1 MILVVPIVLLVLYF
15 GGWNDVLALHR
26 DNITLLGVIGNSYVH
41 ASFWGHLF
49 PNLVAYFLTVV
60 PMYFLLNSL
69 RMSRFFRTLF
79 LLNVIVLPTVISALA
94 IPSDL
99 TFANPSFKFLGFSGS
114 DASLMGG
121 LLIAMMLYLKQMFGI
136 NLNFAAPALIGFMAF
151 TFSFQYGASTGL
163 VGLSAGAGAVVIFA
177 FFFILLYRSGNKER
191 FTRSGKRESPRAKIG
206 PLLIPFATL
215 IIFAAFFYPTTIVIN
230 GAVVNVVV
238 HYIGLIVGIMTAFF
252 LGSWEYER
260 LSSPSSSSLAP

>member
-177 FFFILLYRSGNKER
+177 FFFILRRDNWDQVFRATFGDKEAISTKLRELEPIRNAIAHFRTLGRSQETKLELYAGEIL
-191 FTRSGKRESPRAKIG
+191 EALRAK
-206 PLLIPFATL
+206 
-215 IIFAAFFYPTTIVIN
+215 
-230 GAVVNVVV
+230 
-238 HYIGLIVGIMTAFF
+238 
-252 LGSWEYER
+252 
-260 LSSPSSSSLAP
+260 